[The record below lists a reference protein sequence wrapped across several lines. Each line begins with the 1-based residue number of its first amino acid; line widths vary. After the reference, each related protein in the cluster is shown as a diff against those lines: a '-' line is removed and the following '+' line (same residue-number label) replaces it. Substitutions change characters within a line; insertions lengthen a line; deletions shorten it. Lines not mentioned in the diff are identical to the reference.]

1 MSRTWPKHN
10 HEFATF
16 QKRARARAQIYKID
30 SVLVKNEDPSQANK
44 ENEHVKLTM
53 FEGKFVKLERSL
65 PPLDLE
71 PLLESYGMYELYF
84 FELII

>member
-10 HEFATF
+10 HEFATL
-16 QKRARARAQIYKID
+16 QKRARDRAQIYKID

-65 PPLDLE
+65 PPLE
-71 PLLESYGMYELYF
+71 SLLESYGMYELYCF
-84 FELII
+84 KLII